1 MSDFIYVWSIF
12 MGFSVYIGVALC
24 LFYKLTSNLFY
35 PEDSW
40 IETTFIRGV
49 ILLMCLVWPPL
60 FIVFFQVFLI
70 GLIGNFLLD

>member
-12 MGFSVYIGVALC
+12 MGFSVYIGVAIY
-24 LFYKLTSNLFY
+24 LFYKLTRNLFY

-60 FIVFFQVFLI
+60 FIVFFPVFLI